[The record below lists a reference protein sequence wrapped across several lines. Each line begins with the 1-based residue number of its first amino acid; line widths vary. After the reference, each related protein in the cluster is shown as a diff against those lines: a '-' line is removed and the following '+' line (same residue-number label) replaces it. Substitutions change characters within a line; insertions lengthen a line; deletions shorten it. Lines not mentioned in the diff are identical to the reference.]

1 MNKDVFDEVE
11 KMLNDAI
18 GHIHDC
24 ERWNGRNDG
33 RRARALIIKVKQ
45 KLGELKKESDD

>member
-18 GHIHDC
+18 EYIHAC
-24 ERWNGRNDG
+24 ERWNGGDDG
-33 RRARALIIKVKQ
+33 RRARALISNVKQ